1 MMDLN
6 EKLEAAFT
14 VSILWGKL
22 CEIWSKIDYEKEEE
36 NTPMLYD
43 LIHNKNFS
51 KYPLLLEM

>member
-22 CEIWSKIDYEKEEE
+22 CEAWSKIDYKKEEE

-43 LIHNKNFS
+43 LIHNKKFS

>member
-1 MMDLN
+1 MN
-6 EKLEAAFT
+6 ELDEIMET
-14 VSILWGKL
+14 VTLSALWGKV
-22 CEIWSKIDYEKEEE
+22 CESWSKIDYKKEDD